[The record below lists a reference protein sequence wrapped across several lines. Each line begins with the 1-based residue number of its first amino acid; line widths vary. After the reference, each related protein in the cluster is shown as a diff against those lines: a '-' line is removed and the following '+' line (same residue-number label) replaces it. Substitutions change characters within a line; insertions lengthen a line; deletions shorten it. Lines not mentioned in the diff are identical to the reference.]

1 MSLVNSI
8 ISKTMPFLPR
18 WAAKPFAKPYVAG
31 ESIDEV
37 LEIVQSLNSD
47 NFSATIDILGE
58 FTRTK
63 DEAVAIRMQ
72 YEELINLISAKSID
86 SSISI
91 KLTHLGLDL
100 DYAFCEKQLLK
111 LSAYGQKKDV
121 AITIDM
127 ESSKHTDDI
136 YKLFRKANQL
146 FSKVG
151 AVTQAYL
158 YRSIDD
164 VTQFSRVNCNLRI
177 CKGIYK
183 ESSKIAIKEKN
194 KINENFELLAKAIFD
209 GEGYA
214 SLATHDLKLI
224 SNLEK
229 LIQKRE
235 IPLDR
240 FEFQVLYGVPM
251 KSKLEELKAKGYKV
265 TVYVPFGKSW
275 FDYSIRRLKENPKI
289 VSYVIKNLF
298 KK

>member
-1 MSLVNSI
+1 MY
-8 ISKTMPFLPR
+8 KR
-18 WAAKPFAKPYVAG
+18 
-31 ESIDEV
+31 
-37 LEIVQSLNSD
+37 LNSD

-63 DEAVAIRMQ
+63 DEAVAIRVQ

-100 DYAFCEKQLLK
+100 DYAFCEKQLLE

-127 ESSKHTDDI
+127 ESSKHTDEI
-136 YKLFRKANQL
+136 YKLFKKANQL
-146 FSKVG
+146 FSRVG

-164 VTQFSRVNCNLRI
+164 VIQLSGVNCNLRI

-183 ESSKIAIKEKN
+183 ESSKIAINDKN
-194 KINENFELLAKAIFD
+194 KINENFELLAKTIFD

-214 SLATHDLKLI
+214 SLATHDLNLI

-229 LIQKRE
+229 LIQKEKYLPIGLSFKCFMECQLRA
-235 IPLDR
+235 
-240 FEFQVLYGVPM
+240 
-251 KSKLEELKAKGYKV
+251 SLK
-265 TVYVPFGKSW
+265 
-275 FDYSIRRLKENPKI
+275 N
-289 VSYVIKNLF
+289 
-298 KK
+298 